1 MGRNQRICSTRQV
14 TNTATG
20 AGQRIVGDLTTQQ
33 ESGTCTLLDL
43 TIQPIDLDLLGLRLL
58 NQALRQGVISA

>member
-1 MGRNQRICSTRQV
+1 M